1 VPLAGPRGESNLP
14 IAPAVR
20 RPVASG
26 PGSPFLH
33 QAFPRRQGIRDL
45 GFAERNSHLSDV
57 NTMSSIVQFF
67 QNAFT
72 RLENLDFPQL
82 SLLVLVIVAFGFW
95 CLRGFGSRSNY

>member
-1 VPLAGPRGESNLP
+1 VPLGGPPGESIIPLT
-14 IAPAVR
+14 PAVAGAA
-20 RPVASG
+20 ASR

-33 QAFPRRQGIRDL
+33 QAFPPLGTFRDL
-45 GFAERNSHLSDV
+45 GFAERNCNLSGMT
-57 NTMSSIVQFF
+57 TMSSIIQFC
-67 QNAFT
+67 QRTFT

>member
-1 VPLAGPRGESNLP
+1 
-14 IAPAVR
+14 
-20 RPVASG
+20 
-26 PGSPFLH
+26 
-33 QAFPRRQGIRDL
+33 
-45 GFAERNSHLSDV
+45 
-57 NTMSSIVQFF
+57 MSSIVQFF